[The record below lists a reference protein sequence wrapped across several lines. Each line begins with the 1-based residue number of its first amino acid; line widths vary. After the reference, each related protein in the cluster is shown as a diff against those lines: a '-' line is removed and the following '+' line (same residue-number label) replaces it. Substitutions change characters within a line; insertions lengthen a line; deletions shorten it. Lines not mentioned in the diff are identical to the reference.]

1 MQIAKIIEKY
11 NILWYYLNMEYKL
24 IRSRRK
30 TLAIKISDMGEI
42 IVLAPNKCSLLFIDK
57 FVKEKQNWIT
67 NTQNRVLKNQEKI
80 KQYKMLNKIY
90 LFGSE
95 YDVID
100 CGNHYIIGEYYIKH
114 SKSANKTKV
123 IKDFFVKLAN
133 NYIVERTKKIADMI
147 NIDFSNISI
156 ISARKKWGSCNNLK
170 ELRFN
175 FRLIMIPKSLIDYV
189 ICHELCHIKE
199 LNHSKE
205 FWNLLE
211 RLGYKK
217 ITVKQQFNDY
227 NFVLQL
233 L

>member
-30 TLAIKISDMGEI
+30 TLAIKISDMAEI
-42 IVLAPNKCSLLFIDK
+42 IVLAPNKCSLQYIDK
-57 FVKEKQNWIT
+57 FVSEKQNWIVK
-67 NTQNRVLKNQEKI
+67 TQSRVLENREKI
-80 KQYKMLNKIY
+80 KQYKVLDKIY
-90 LFGSE
+90 LFGYE
-95 YDVID
+95 YNVID
-100 CGNHYIIGEYYIKH
+100 YGNHYMIGDYYIKH

-123 IKDFFVKLAN
+123 VKDFFVKLAN
-133 NYIVERTKKIADMI
+133 NYIVERTKKISEII
-147 NIDFSNISI
+147 NIDFSNIKI

-175 FRLIMIPKSLIDYV
+175 FRLVMIPKELIDYV

-211 RLGYKK
+211 KFGYKK
-217 ITVKQQFNDY
+217 TTVKQQFNEY